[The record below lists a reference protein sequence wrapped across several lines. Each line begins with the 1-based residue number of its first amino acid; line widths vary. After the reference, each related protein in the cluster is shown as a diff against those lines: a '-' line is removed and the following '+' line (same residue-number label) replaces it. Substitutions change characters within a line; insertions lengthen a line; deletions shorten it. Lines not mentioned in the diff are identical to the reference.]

1 MSVYLGV
8 TGTDL
13 CPVAAILSY
22 MTLQGKNCSG
32 QEKPAPFFRFSDG
45 SPLTRDK
52 LVAELRRAL
61 RAAGLDDSNFAG
73 HSFRIG
79 AATTAAAC
87 GLPDS
92 LIKTL
97 GRWESAAYT
106 LYIKT
111 PRELLCSVAGKLVE
125 KKGT

>member
-1 MSVYLGV
+1 MSVGDIKADNTVKPSFLEERIKASKTNVFRKGVSVYLGV

-22 MTLQGKNCSG
+22 MTLQGKTAADRKNQ

-52 LVAELRRAL
+52 LVAELRRPL

-73 HSFRIG
+73 HSFRI
-79 AATTAAAC
+79 
-87 GLPDS
+87 
-92 LIKTL
+92 
-97 GRWESAAYT
+97 
-106 LYIKT
+106 
-111 PRELLCSVAGKLVE
+111 
-125 KKGT
+125 